1 MSFIVTDVER
11 GKNHST
17 PRSLWS
23 IGLLRRVG
31 IPALTVVTVFS
42 STVLGLAR
50 PAGGDAITDAKAKAA
65 QIQAE
70 LTAAQNQMSA
80 LGQAYDAAQYH
91 LGQINSSIATTK
103 ANIAADQA
111 QVNKDR
117 TTLAQAA
124 VSNYISDGTAA
135 DQNPIFSGNNKTVG
149 AQNEY
154 NQIAEGNIN
163 IAVDNLHTAQNE
175 LSSQEST
182 LQTEQGQAQ
191 AQVQAEQ
198 NAINQNAAVVQE
210 QKNALSQEQGQIAQ
224 LVQQQQ
230 QAEAAAAARAAAAKI
245 AAAQAAAAAAA
256 QQSAGG
262 ESSKAT
268 LAGDNQAAPPPT
280 AAGGAGA
287 VQAAESQLGVPY
299 VWGGESPKG
308 SASPGFDCSGLTAW
322 SWGQVGVGLPH
333 FSGGQM
339 ADSTP
344 VPISDLQP
352 GDLLFYGPGGS
363 DHVAMYVDGGTMI
376 EAPYTGAVVWTTGLR
391 LGNGFVGAG
400 RP

>member
-1 MSFIVTDVER
+1 
-11 GKNHST
+11 
-17 PRSLWS
+17 
-23 IGLLRRVG
+23 
-31 IPALTVVTVFS
+31 LTVVTVFS

-50 PAGGDAITDAKAKAA
+50 PAGGDAISDAKAKAA
-65 QIQAE
+65 QIQGE

-80 LGQAYDAAQYH
+80 LGQAYDAAKYH
-91 LGQINSSIATTK
+91 LGQITSGIATTK

-117 TTLAQAA
+117 TTLARAA

-175 LSSQEST
+175 LSSQESA
-182 LQTEQGQAQ
+182 LQNEQGQAQ

-198 NAINQNAAVVQE
+198 NAINQNAAVVQQ

-230 QAEAAAAARAAAAKI
+230 QQEAAAAARAAAAKI
-245 AAAQAAAAAAA
+245 AAAQAAAAAASA
-256 QQSAGG
+256 TQQSSGSG
-262 ESSKAT
+262 SVSSNAT
-268 LAGDNQAAPPPT
+268 LAGDTQAAPPPT

-299 VWGGESPKG
+299 VWAGESPKG
-308 SASPGFDCSGLTAW
+308 SGSPGFDCSGLTAW

-363 DHVAMYVDGGTMI
+363 DHVAMYVGGGTMI
-376 EAPYTGAVVWTTGLR
+376 EAPYTGAVVWLTGLR
-391 LGNGFVGAG
+391 LGSGFVGAG